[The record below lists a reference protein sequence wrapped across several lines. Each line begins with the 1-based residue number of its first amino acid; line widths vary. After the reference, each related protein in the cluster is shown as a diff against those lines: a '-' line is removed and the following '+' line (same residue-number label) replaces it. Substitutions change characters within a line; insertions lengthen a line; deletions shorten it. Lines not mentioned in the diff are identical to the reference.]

1 VFIRVSCGVARG
13 LYNPLQPFYLKDII
27 SICCQ
32 KLKTIKMAVNMLT
45 QEDLEQFKV
54 QFFEGQKEFLNQIM
68 DIATR
73 LNEVQ
78 ELSEF
83 DGKPWLKSKD
93 LEKLMGIT
101 SGTLQTLR
109 NNGTVPYSKV
119 GGVMLY
125 SQDDIR
131 KMIEQNKRNI
141 Q

>member
-1 VFIRVSCGVARG
+1 
-13 LYNPLQPFYLKDII
+13 
-27 SICCQ
+27 
-32 KLKTIKMAVNMLT
+32 MAVNMLT